1 MAAANNVLE
10 NLKEMPAGK
19 QFVLLLVIAISVAGM
34 VFFYNWIQKADYQ
47 VLYSNLSEED
57 SGRIAQ
63 ELQTK
68 NIPFQVGAGG
78 ALLVPSDKV
87 YDVRLQLAGEGLP
100 QGSGVGFEIF
110 DNTSF
115 TTSEFVQKLNY
126 RRALEGELSRTIRTL
141 VGVEQSRVHL
151 AVPDKTLFALS
162 ANKTEASAAVFV
174 TLANGR
180 KLSSPEVRGIVHLV
194 SSSVED
200 LRPESIT
207 VIDNRGEL
215 LTTPSGDDAISLS
228 GTQMDYQHGFEKNIM
243 SKVVSILEPVVGKGK
258 VNARVSAEFDFTRS
272 ERTEEKF
279 DPEGA
284 VIVSEQ
290 KTTEKSSSGNPG
302 GGIPGTDSNLPG
314 RGSGASFS
322 QDQSQKQ
329 DEMINY
335 ETSKTV
341 THVVESPITLERLT
355 VAILIDGI
363 LPSQKDSI
371 ENADSY
377 IVRSEENIK
386 GYQDIV
392 KKSIGFTEDRGDEIS
407 VSIMPF
413 EKLEVPVIEEAPTD
427 YMAIAM
433 TVLKY
438 VVPLIVAL
446 LFFLMVL
453 KPLIK
458 SLTAPPQYAAPGRAL
473 AGAQAAQL
481 EAPLKTKEIPM
492 EKQVIDW
499 AAGNPQEAAGL
510 VKGWLEE
517 K

>member
-1 MAAANNVLE
+1 MAELNNVLG

-19 QFVLLLVIAISVAGM
+19 QFVLLLVIVISIASM
-34 VFFYNWIQKADYQ
+34 VFFYNWIQEADYQ

-63 ELQTK
+63 ELQAK

-78 ALLVPSDKV
+78 ALLVPSGKV
-87 YDVRLQLAGEGLP
+87 YDVRLQLAAEGMP
-100 QGSGVGFEIF
+100 QGGSVGFEIF

-126 RRALEGELSRTIRTL
+126 RRALEGELSRTIRSL
-141 VGVEQSRVHL
+141 SGVEQSRVHL
-151 AVPDKTLFALS
+151 AVPDKSLFALS
-162 ANKTEASAAVFV
+162 AKNTEASAAVFI

-180 KLSSPEVRGIVHLV
+180 KLSSSEVQGIVNLV

-200 LRPESIT
+200 LSAGSIT
-207 VIDNRGEL
+207 VIDNKGDL
-215 LTTPSGDDAISLS
+215 LTKPSSGDAISIS
-228 GTQMDYQHGFEKNIM
+228 GTQMEYQNGFEKSIM
-243 SKVVSILEPVVGKGK
+243 NKVVSILEPVVGKGK
-258 VNARVSAEFDFTRS
+258 VNARVSAEFDFTQS
-272 ERTEEKF
+272 ERTEETF

-302 GGIPGTDSNLPG
+302 SGIPGTESNLPG
-314 RGSGASFS
+314 GAGVGSSS
-322 QDQSQKQ
+322 REQSQKQ

-341 THVVESPITLERLT
+341 THVVESPITLERIT

-377 IVRSEENIK
+377 IVRTEDNIK
-386 GYQDIV
+386 SYEDIV
-392 KKSIGFTEDRGDEIS
+392 RKTVGFTEDRGDEITVS
-407 VSIMPF
+407 VMPF
-413 EKLEVPVIEEAPTD
+413 EKVEVAVMEEAPTD

-438 VVPLIVAL
+438 LVPLIVAL
-446 LFFLMVL
+446 LFVFIVL

-458 SLTAPPQYAAPGRAL
+458 SLTAPVRSVGPSPAL
-473 AGAQAAQL
+473 AAAQAAQL
-481 EAPLKTKEIPM
+481 EEPLKPKEIPM
-492 EKQVIDW
+492 EKQVVDW

-517 K
+517 